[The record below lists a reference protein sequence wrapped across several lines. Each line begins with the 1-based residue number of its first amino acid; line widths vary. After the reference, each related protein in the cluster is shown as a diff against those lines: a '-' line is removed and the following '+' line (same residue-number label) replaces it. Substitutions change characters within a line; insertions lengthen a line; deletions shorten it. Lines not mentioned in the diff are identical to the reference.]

1 MCGVVCHLPDCL
13 LYCSDFIVYYYN
25 NTIIC
30 GYGTAG
36 LAGYLVIHVLRLHM
50 AAADFQVVVTVV
62 SPQIKALHDERPKF
76 LSALITVHERPKY
89 LLGEPQ
95 ISFMTAPK

>member
-1 MCGVVCHLPDCL
+1 MCGVVCHLPDYL

-36 LAGYLVIHVLRLHM
+36 LAGYLVLRLHM

-62 SPQIKALHDERPKF
+62 SPQIKVLHDERPKF

-89 LLGEPQ
+89 LSGEPQ

>member
-1 MCGVVCHLPDCL
+1 MCGVVCHLPDYL

-36 LAGYLVIHVLRLHM
+36 LAGYLVLRLHM
-50 AAADFQVVVTVV
+50 AAADFQVV
-62 SPQIKALHDERPKF
+62 LLLCRPESKRSMM
-76 LSALITVHERPKY
+76 SARN
-89 LLGEPQ
+89 
-95 ISFMTAPK
+95 F